1 MKPKTILISFLAAA
15 LPGSLLGQVCPTAN
29 PVVVTTAG
37 NTGQSLRWAIGCLN
51 SVTPLTTIQFNIPGA
66 GPHIIQPN
74 ATAGFPNLTKNN
86 AVISGGAEQIILDG
100 SLTIGNGLTIA
111 ASNTSVSG
119 LTIRNFSGSGITLN
133 TGSGNQLTNNLL
145 TGNGEGITV
154 DRSASTATISNNT
167 IDANLGDA
175 IFVQAALPT
184 GAPPAMTITGNTIT
198 NNRGIGVNAANA
210 RLIRIADNRFS
221 CNLGGGI
228 QRAGT
233 PPSPQITVVSGNSIM
248 GTGSAGALIQLFSF
262 SNATCPSASCQG
274 TDIVG
279 TATVDAT
286 GNWSVSN
293 PGLAIGTQLTATQ
306 TVNDNNTSEFSA
318 CETVTVSCA
327 SFSANGTAANVRC
340 RGESSGAIT
349 LQIGG
354 GQSPYQIGWS
364 TGQTAT
370 SLTNLP
376 AGAYQVTIQDANS
389 CEATLNFT
397 IAQPSALGLILTGTD
412 PSCFGVNNGQINALA
427 SGGLAPYSYLWST
440 GGTASSISQLAAGT
454 YSLTL
459 TDRNGCTLSRS
470 DTLAQPSALA
480 ISVVSKPESAP
491 GKKDGSVQAT
501 PSGGIGPYQYLWSTG
516 SSASAIGGL
525 PSGAYQVTVTDGKGC
540 VGTAQATVISA
551 ACAGF
556 AVQVTALQGSC
567 EGGFDGS
574 ARAGASGANGQV
586 QYAWSNGQTGQEAGQ
601 LAPGKYAVTAA
612 DALGCS
618 ASAQVEIAASGRVP
632 KPVYGLTAP
641 DSVCGNNPILLR
653 ADDLFPGPGVRYRW
667 QFPDGREESTGV
679 NTYQI
684 SHAKS
689 KDTGE
694 YFVARDS
701 GGCVSVFFGPVL
713 IDVLSLEGLRAGPDT
728 ALCQDARVALRGSV
742 PAQGTAVWTSLQGAA
757 IENPNAP
764 NTFATGL
771 KPGLNQFVW
780 KVALG
785 ICPEAASDTASIYLE
800 KRPQLADDFY
810 QIERIQEVAGMNVLL
825 NDDLSGVLDTVIAGY
840 TNPVSGILT
849 YLDPRRSFLY
859 TAEPEF
865 RGRVTFQYIV
875 CNPDA
880 ACFAPCDSA
889 QVEIEV
895 LNLPDPAEGLI
906 LEDPGLNGQWVIKG
920 LSGFTRVE
928 ARILNRWGDVV
939 YETEQYR
946 NEDPWAGRR
955 GGQGS
960 YVPPG
965 TYYYVLQAY
974 DGAEKIGKPQTG
986 ALYVFMKKMD

>member
-1 MKPKTILISFLAAA
+1 MKPKTILIAFLAAA
-15 LPGSLLGQVCPTAN
+15 LPASLSGQACPTAN

-37 NTGQSLRWAIGCLN
+37 NTGQSLRWAIGCVN

-74 ATAGFPNLTKNN
+74 ATAGFPALTKNN
-86 AVISGGAEQIILDG
+86 ASISGGAEQIILDG

-119 LTIRNFSGSGITLN
+119 LTIRNFSGSGIILSS
-133 TGSGNQLTNNLL
+133 GAGNQLTGNQC
-145 TGNGEGITV
+145 TGNGVGITA
-154 DRSASTATISNNT
+154 DRGATTMAISNNT
-167 IDANLGDA
+167 LDANTGDA
-175 IFVQAALPT
+175 IFVQAALVT
-184 GAPPAMTITGNTIT
+184 GAPPAMTITGNTIS
-198 NNRGIGVNAANA
+198 NNRGIGVNAANT

-233 PPSPQITVVSGNSIM
+233 PPAPEITAVSGNAIQGS
-248 GTGSAGALIQLFSF
+248 GTAGALIQLFSF
-262 SNATCPSASCQG
+262 SNSSCPGAPCQG
-274 TDIVG
+274 ADIVG

-293 PGLAIGTQLTATQ
+293 PGLALGTELTATQ
-306 TVNDNNTSEFSA
+306 TVNDNNTSAFSA
-318 CETVTVSCA
+318 CATVTVSCA
-327 SFSANGTAANVRC
+327 SFSANGTVSNVQC
-340 RGESSGAIT
+340 RGESSGSVT
-349 LQIGG
+349 LQIAG
-354 GQSPYQIGWS
+354 GQTPYQIAWS
-364 TGQTAT
+364 TGQSGT
-370 SLTNLP
+370 SLPNLP
-376 AGAYQVTIQDANS
+376 AGAYQVTIQDANA
-389 CEATLNFT
+389 CEVALNFT
-397 IAQPSALGLILTGTD
+397 ITQPAALGLTLTGTD
-412 PSCFGVNNGQINALA
+412 PSCFGLNNGQVNALA
-427 SGGLAPYSYLWST
+427 SGGLAPYSYVWST
-440 GGTASSISQLAAGT
+440 GGTASSINQLGSGI

-470 DTLAQPSALA
+470 DTLTQPAAVA
-480 ISVVSKPESAP
+480 ISLVSQPESAP

-501 PSGGIGPYQYLWSTG
+501 PSGGTGPYQYLWSTG

-525 PSGAYQVTVTDGKGC
+525 PSGPYQVTVTDSKGC
-540 VGTAQATVISA
+540 VGSAQAMVLSA

-556 AVQVTALQGSC
+556 AVQVTAVRGAC

-574 ARAGASGANGQV
+574 ARASASGANGQV
-586 QYAWSNGQTGQEAGQ
+586 LYAWSNGHTGPEAGQ
-601 LAPGKYAVTAA
+601 LAPGTYAVTAA
-612 DALGCS
+612 DALGCN
-618 ASAQVEIAASGRVP
+618 AFAEVEIAAAGRVP
-632 KPVYGLTAP
+632 KPAYGLTAP
-641 DSVCGNNPILLR
+641 DSVCGNDPILLR
-653 ADDLFPGPGVRYRW
+653 ADDLFPAPGVRYRW
-667 QFPDGREESTGV
+667 QFPDGREESTGA
-679 NTYQI
+679 NTYRI
-684 SHAKS
+684 AHAKS
-689 KDTGE
+689 GDSGE

-701 GGCVSVFFGPVL
+701 GGCLSVFFGPVL

-728 ALCQDARVALRGSV
+728 ALCQDTRVALKGSV
-742 PAQGTAVWTSLQGAA
+742 PAQGIAVWTSLQGAA
-757 IENPNAP
+757 IENPNEP

-780 KVALG
+780 KVSLG
-785 ICPEAASDTASIYLE
+785 SCAEAASDTASVYLE
-800 KRPQLADDFY
+800 KRPLLADDFY

-840 TNPVSGILT
+840 TSPASGILT
-849 YLDPRRSFLY
+849 YLDPKQSFLY

-865 RGRVTFQYIV
+865 RGKVTFQYVV

-880 ACFAPCDSA
+880 TCFAPCDSA
-889 QVEIEV
+889 QVEIDV
-895 LNLPDPAEGLI
+895 LNLPDPSEGLV

-928 ARILNRWGDVV
+928 VRILNRWGDVV

-946 NEDPWAGRR
+946 NEDPWAGRN
-955 GGQGS
+955 GGQGGF
-960 YVPPG
+960 VPPG